1 MHADLLHPSR
11 FLKSA
16 EFKGEDVTLTIADV
30 VLEELEREDNSKE
43 MKGIVSFKE
52 SPKLLVLNRTNS
64 DCLKAMFGPE
74 TEIWKG
80 KRVTFFPSPMVN
92 PFTKENISAIRLRG
106 SPDLSAPVS
115 VSIKLR
121 KRKAS
126 VMTMKRTGSQFLT
139 QEDFEAICID
149 ITTHTDPAAMDAA
162 WSTGLATRIGKQPPD
177 KQVEAKKLFSA
188 HKSKLQRAAK
198 EAKEAP
204 PPAEVTK
211 FEKPEPP
218 PSEPF

>member
-1 MHADLLHPSR
+1 MHADLLHPTR

-16 EFKGEDVTLTIADV
+16 EFKGEDVTLTITDV
-30 VLEELEREDNSKE
+30 FLEELDREDNLKE
-43 MKGIVSFKE
+43 TKGLVSFKE
-52 SPKLLVLNRTNS
+52 SPKVFVLNRTNS

-74 TEIWKG
+74 TEAWKG

-106 SPDLSAPVS
+106 SPDLAAPVS

-126 VMTMKRTGSQFLT
+126 TMTMKRTGSQFLT

-149 ITTHTDPAAMDAA
+149 IAAHTDPAEMDRA
-162 WSTGLATRIGKQPPD
+162 WSNGLGGRVAKQPPD
-177 KQVEAKKLFSA
+177 KQAEAKKLFSA

-198 EAKEAP
+198 EASP
-204 PPAEVTK
+204 PPAE
-211 FEKPEPP
+211 PESVPT
-218 PSEPF
+218 